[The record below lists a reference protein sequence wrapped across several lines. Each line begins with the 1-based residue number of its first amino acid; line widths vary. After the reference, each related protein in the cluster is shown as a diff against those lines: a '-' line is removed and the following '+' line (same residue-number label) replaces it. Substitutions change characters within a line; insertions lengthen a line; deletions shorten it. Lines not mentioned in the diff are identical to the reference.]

1 VVDFILGIGFAALA
15 IRGWMRGF
23 VKELMDLV
31 GMVLGA
37 VLGLGFSAQ
46 AGRFIESWSGASP
59 GASRIVG
66 GFGLFMIAGLGA
78 SIGAHYLGKVF
89 NRTGLKTSNRLLGSV
104 FAFGWGWVVAT
115 VVLSVVLLLPLPDSW
130 EEALGESTLASAVT
144 DPDQPALRA
153 FRSFTGDR
161 SLSSALSLDALL
173 HDQNIVVGPEEVF
186 PIEAAS
192 AEDLERVSEFEQRI
206 LELVNLE
213 RREAGLR
220 PLTWNQRLADVG
232 HGHANEM
239 YIHGYFAHESPITG
253 SVVERVDAVGVK
265 YRLVGENLAL
275 AATAEIA
282 HEGLMESP
290 GHRENVL
297 RADFREVGIAVVE
310 GPLGLM
316 VVQVFTG

>member
-1 VVDFILGIGFAALA
+1 MVDFILGIGFTALA

-31 GMVLGA
+31 GMLLGA

-59 GASRIVG
+59 GASRVVG
-66 GFGLFMIAGLGA
+66 GFALFMLAGLAA
-78 SIGAHYLGKVF
+78 SVGAHYLGKVF

-115 VVLSVVLLLPLPDSW
+115 VVLAVVLLLPLPDSW
-130 EEALGESTLASAVT
+130 EEALGESTLATAVT
-144 DPDQPALRA
+144 DPEQPALRA
-153 FRSFTGDR
+153 FHSMTGDR

-173 HDQNIVVGPEEVF
+173 HDQNVVVGPDEVF
-186 PIEAAS
+186 PIDPAS
-192 AEDLERVSEFEQRI
+192 AEDLERVSAFEQRI
-206 LELVNLE
+206 FELIDLE

-220 PLTWNQRLADVG
+220 PLAWNQRLADVG

-239 YIHGYFAHESPITG
+239 YIDGYFAHESTITG
-253 SVVERVDAVGVK
+253 SVVDRVDAVGIN

-275 AATAEIA
+275 AATPEIA
-282 HEGLMESP
+282 HQGLMESQ
-290 GHRENVL
+290 GHRENIL